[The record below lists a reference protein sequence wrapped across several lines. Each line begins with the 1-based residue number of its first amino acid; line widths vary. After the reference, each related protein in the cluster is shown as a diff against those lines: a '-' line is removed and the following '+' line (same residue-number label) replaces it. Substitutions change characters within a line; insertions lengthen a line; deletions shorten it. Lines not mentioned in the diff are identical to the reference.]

1 MSAVWRAQVDR
12 DGNMFNL
19 FTDRD
24 NQPLRVPLGNIDDL
38 VTFEADRVLFV
49 PAAL

>member
-1 MSAVWRAQVDR
+1 
-12 DGNMFNL
+12 MFNL

-38 VTFEADRVLFV
+38 VTFEADRVR
-49 PAAL
+49 